1 MDRKTPKIECLKCR
15 HFYITWDEFFPRGCK
30 ALSFKS
36 REIPSR
42 VVFSSSSIECQKFEP
57 KKKDTGKDG

>member
-1 MDRKTPKIECLKCR
+1 MERKTAKVECRRCV

-36 REIPSR
+36 REVPSK
-42 VVFSSSSIECQKFEP
+42 VVFDSSGMECQKFEP
-57 KKKDTGKDG
+57 KKNGKAG